1 MNYKEVY
8 VFLFQ
13 QVALV
18 KRFVKEV
25 ENQQHDYLSQ
35 IFALEEE
42 KKLAFSQA
50 NHHFGTFHY
59 LKDLL

>member
-18 KRFVKEV
+18 KRLVKEV
-25 ENQQHDYLSQ
+25 ENQQHDYLSR

-42 KKLAFSQA
+42 KKLAFAQA
-50 NHHFGTFHY
+50 NHHFATFII
-59 LKDLL
+59 